1 MTGKVVPTWNY
12 VAIHAYGK
20 ATVFEDA
27 IKLKAHL
34 AALTDRF
41 ESGYDLPWKINDGPQ
56 KFIDGMCRAII
67 GFEIM
72 IDRIEGKWKAS
83 QNKASDDRIG
93 VVNGLRTQG
102 DRAMADL
109 VEAAHAE
116 SKG

>member
-1 MTGKVVPTWNY
+1 MWNC

-27 IKLKAHL
+27 NKQKAHL
-34 AALTDRF
+34 AVLTDRF
-41 ESGYDLPWKINDGPQ
+41 ESGYNLPWKINDAPQ
-56 KFIDGMCRAII
+56 KFIDGMCLAII
-67 GFEIM
+67 RFEIT
-72 IDRIEGKWKAS
+72 IDQIGGKWKASQNKAS

-116 SKG
+116 SEG